1 MVTSAVCWGVWKL
14 RNNMHFQGLPWRGLK
29 QVWHR
34 VVSMLRCWTI
44 LVPLKLVERF
54 EDVMVK
60 LEQVAM
66 RPERILAGQV
76 AAVLDA
82 STEDAQGRRGASSF
96 DPP

>member
-1 MVTSAVCWGVWKL
+1 
-14 RNNMHFQGLPWRGLK
+14 
-29 QVWHR
+29 
-34 VVSMLRCWTI
+34 MLRCWTI